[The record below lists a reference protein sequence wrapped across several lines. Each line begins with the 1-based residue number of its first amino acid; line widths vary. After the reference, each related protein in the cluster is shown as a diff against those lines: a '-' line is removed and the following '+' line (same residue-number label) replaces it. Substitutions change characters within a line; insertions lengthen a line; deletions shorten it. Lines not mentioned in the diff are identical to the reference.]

1 MTPYPYI
8 HLRLQSSYSL
18 AEGAIKI
25 KRIAELAKKNN
36 MPSIALTDN
45 NNLFGALEFS
55 LECVKNGIQPIIG
68 SSLNLLDIQE
78 NHNSSQIN
86 LLVKNKEGYKNLLY
100 LSSISHTK
108 QNNIVG
114 IRIEDLLNHKHLL
127 NKNYDIVHYDS
138 PDERGIDVG
147 LIYNKN
153 VFKVNSTKSHEL
165 IIYDNKSSKRNYTR
179 DQLVVSGLLDGE
191 LIHIIVN
198 HWPSRSGGEE
208 RSRAGRMAA
217 AELNKKIIDSLQ
229 NKYKN
234 AKIITMGDFNDDP
247 HDDSMKKIL
256 NAKKYIE
263 DVKTNGLYNPMEVIL
278 SDQGIGS
285 NAYRDVWQLFDQI
298 LVTEPF
304 LNKKYDSY
312 QFYKAGIFNKS
323 YLTQKKG
330 RYKGQPF
337 RSFSWGRFTNGYSD
351 HYPSFI
357 YLIKQNLD

>member
-1 MTPYPYI
+1 MIRGYI
-8 HLRLQSSYSL
+8 LGMLLAIISL
-18 AEGAIKI
+18 NTVAQEKRNFNIHTIAFYNVENLFDTINDVNKNDEASPMMEIKFNRSEI
-25 KRIAELAKKNN
+25 YKKKVKNMAQVIADIGTDLINKS
-36 MPSIALTDN
+36 PSIVGLS
-45 NNLFGALEFS
+45 E
-55 LECVKNGIQPIIG
+55 V
-68 SSLNLLDIQE
+68 E
-78 NHNSSQIN
+78 NRN
-86 LLVKNKEGYKNLLY
+86 V
-100 LSSISHTK
+100 
-108 QNNIVG
+108 
-114 IRIEDLLNHKHLL
+114 IEDLINHEYLSNEDYK
-127 NKNYDIVHYDS
+127 IVHYDS

-147 LIYNKN
+147 LIYNDN
-153 VFKVNSTKSHEL
+153 VFKINSTKSHEL

-217 AELNKKIIDSLQ
+217 AGLNKKIIDSLQ

-263 DVKTNGLYNPMEVIL
+263 DVKTNGIYNPMEVIL

-285 NAYRDVWQLFDQI
+285 NAYRDAWQLFDQI

-312 QFYKAGIFNKS
+312 QFYKAGVFNES
-323 YLTQKKG
+323 YLINKAGK
-330 RYKGQPF
+330 YKGYPF
-337 RSFSWGRFTNGYSD
+337 RSFSWGSFTDGYSD
-351 HYPSFI
+351 HLPSYI
-357 YLIKQNLD
+357 YLIKEIQD

>member
-1 MTPYPYI
+1 MKNYI
-8 HLRLQSSYSL
+8 LGILL
-18 AEGAIKI
+18 AIISINTVAQEKRNFKIHTIAFYNVENLFDTINDINKNDEASPIMEIKFNRSEI
-25 KRIAELAKKNN
+25 YKKKVENMAQVIADIGTDLINKS
-36 MPSIALTDN
+36 PSIVGLS
-45 NNLFGALEFS
+45 E
-55 LECVKNGIQPIIG
+55 V
-68 SSLNLLDIQE
+68 E
-78 NHNSSQIN
+78 NRN
-86 LLVKNKEGYKNLLY
+86 V
-100 LSSISHTK
+100 
-108 QNNIVG
+108 
-114 IRIEDLLNHKHLL
+114 IEDLINHEYLSNEDYK
-127 NKNYDIVHYDS
+127 IVHYDS

-147 LIYNKN
+147 LIYNNN

-179 DQLVVSGLLDGE
+179 DQLVVSGLLDNE
-191 LIHIIVN
+191 LIHVIVN

-256 NAKKYIE
+256 NAKKHIE
-263 DVKTNGLYNPMEVIL
+263 DVKTNGIYNPMEVIL

-323 YLTQKKG
+323 YLINKAG
-330 RYKGQPF
+330 RYKGYPF
-337 RSFSWGRFTNGYSD
+337 RSFSWGSFTGGYSD
-351 HYPSFI
+351 HLPPYI
-357 YLIKQNLD
+357 YLIKEIKD

>member
-1 MTPYPYI
+1 MRNYI
-8 HLRLQSSYSL
+8 LGLLLAIISL
-18 AEGAIKI
+18 NTVAQEKRNFKIHTIAFYNVENLFDTINDINKNDEASPIMEIKFNRSEI
-25 KRIAELAKKNN
+25 YKKKVKNMASVIADIGSDLVNKS
-36 MPSIALTDN
+36 PSIVGLS
-45 NNLFGALEFS
+45 E
-55 LECVKNGIQPIIG
+55 V
-68 SSLNLLDIQE
+68 E
-78 NHNSSQIN
+78 NRN
-86 LLVKNKEGYKNLLY
+86 V
-100 LSSISHTK
+100 
-108 QNNIVG
+108 
-114 IRIEDLLNHKHLL
+114 IEDLLNNKHLL

-147 LIYNKN
+147 LIYNKD

-179 DQLVVSGLLDGE
+179 DQLVVSGLLDNE
-191 LIHIIVN
+191 LIHVIVN

-263 DVKTNGLYNPMEVIL
+263 DVKTNGIYNPMEVIL

-323 YLTQKKG
+323 YLINKAG
-330 RYKGQPF
+330 RYKGYPF
-337 RSFSWGRFTNGYSD
+337 RSFSWGSFTGGYSD
-351 HYPSFI
+351 HLPPYI
-357 YLIKQNLD
+357 YLIKEIKD

>member
-1 MTPYPYI
+1 MKNYI
-8 HLRLQSSYSL
+8 LGLLLAIISL
-18 AEGAIKI
+18 NTIAQEKRNFKIHTIAFYNVENLFDTINDVNKNDEASPIMEIKFNRSEI
-25 KRIAELAKKNN
+25 YKKKVENMASVIADIGTDLIDKS
-36 MPSIALTDN
+36 PSIVGLS
-45 NNLFGALEFS
+45 E
-55 LECVKNGIQPIIG
+55 V
-68 SSLNLLDIQE
+68 E
-78 NHNSSQIN
+78 NRN
-86 LLVKNKEGYKNLLY
+86 V
-100 LSSISHTK
+100 
-108 QNNIVG
+108 
-114 IRIEDLLNHKHLL
+114 IEDLLNNKHLL

-147 LIYNKN
+147 LIYNKD

-165 IIYDNKSSKRNYTR
+165 IIYDNNSSKRNYTR
-179 DQLVVSGLLDGE
+179 DQLVVSGLLDNE
-191 LIHIIVN
+191 LIHVIVN

-263 DVKTNGLYNPMEVIL
+263 DVKTNGIYNPMEVIL

-323 YLTQKKG
+323 YLINKAG
-330 RYKGQPF
+330 RYKGYPF
-337 RSFSWGRFTNGYSD
+337 RSFSWGSFTGGYSD
-351 HYPSFI
+351 HLPPYI
-357 YLIKQNLD
+357 YLIKEIKD

>member
-1 MTPYPYI
+1 MRKYI
-8 HLRLQSSYSL
+8 LGLLLAIISL
-18 AEGAIKI
+18 NTIAQEKRNFKIHTIAFYNVENLFDTINDINKNDEASPIMEIKFNRSEI
-25 KRIAELAKKNN
+25 YKKKVKNMASVIADIGSDLVNKS
-36 MPSIALTDN
+36 PSIVGLS
-45 NNLFGALEFS
+45 E
-55 LECVKNGIQPIIG
+55 V
-68 SSLNLLDIQE
+68 E
-78 NHNSSQIN
+78 NRN
-86 LLVKNKEGYKNLLY
+86 V
-100 LSSISHTK
+100 
-108 QNNIVG
+108 
-114 IRIEDLLNHKHLL
+114 IEDLLNTKHLL

-147 LIYNKN
+147 LIYNKD

-179 DQLVVSGLLDGE
+179 DQLVVSGLLDNE

-263 DVKTNGLYNPMEVIL
+263 DVKTNGIYNPMEVIL

-323 YLTQKKG
+323 YLINKAG
-330 RYKGQPF
+330 RYKGYPF
-337 RSFSWGRFTNGYSD
+337 RSFSWGSFTGGYSD
-351 HYPSFI
+351 HLPPYI
-357 YLIKQNLD
+357 YLIKEIKD

>member
-1 MTPYPYI
+1 MIRGYI
-8 HLRLQSSYSL
+8 LGMLLAIISL
-18 AEGAIKI
+18 NTVAQEKRNFNIHTIAFYNVENLFDTINDVNKNDEASPMMEIKFNRSEI
-25 KRIAELAKKNN
+25 YKKKVKNMAQVIADIGTDLINKS
-36 MPSIALTDN
+36 PSIVGLS
-45 NNLFGALEFS
+45 E
-55 LECVKNGIQPIIG
+55 V
-68 SSLNLLDIQE
+68 E
-78 NHNSSQIN
+78 NRN
-86 LLVKNKEGYKNLLY
+86 V
-100 LSSISHTK
+100 
-108 QNNIVG
+108 
-114 IRIEDLLNHKHLL
+114 IEDLINHEYLSNEDYK
-127 NKNYDIVHYDS
+127 IVHYDS

-147 LIYNKN
+147 LIYNDN
-153 VFKVNSTKSHEL
+153 VFKINSTKSHEL

-217 AELNKKIIDSLQ
+217 AGLNKKIIDSLQ

-263 DVKTNGLYNPMEVIL
+263 DVKTNGIYNPMEVIL
-278 SDQGIGS
+278 SDQGVGS

-312 QFYKAGIFNKS
+312 QFYKAGVFNES
-323 YLTQKKG
+323 YLINKAGK
-330 RYKGQPF
+330 YKGYPF
-337 RSFSWGRFTNGYSD
+337 RSFSWGSFTDGYSD
-351 HYPSFI
+351 HLPSYI
-357 YLIKQNLD
+357 YLIKEIQD

>member
-1 MTPYPYI
+1 MKNYI
-8 HLRLQSSYSL
+8 LGILL
-18 AEGAIKI
+18 AIISINTVAQEKRNFKIHTIAFYNVENLFDTINDINKNDEASPIMEIKFNRSEI
-25 KRIAELAKKNN
+25 YKKKVENMASVIADIGSDLVNKS
-36 MPSIALTDN
+36 PSIVGLS
-45 NNLFGALEFS
+45 E
-55 LECVKNGIQPIIG
+55 V
-68 SSLNLLDIQE
+68 E
-78 NHNSSQIN
+78 NRN
-86 LLVKNKEGYKNLLY
+86 V
-100 LSSISHTK
+100 
-108 QNNIVG
+108 
-114 IRIEDLLNHKHLL
+114 IEDLLNNEHLL

-138 PDERGIDVG
+138 PDERGVDVG
-147 LIYNKN
+147 LIYNKD

-179 DQLVVSGLLDGE
+179 DQLVVSGLLDNE

-263 DVKTNGLYNPMEVIL
+263 DVKTNGIYNPMEVIL

-323 YLTQKKG
+323 YLINKAG
-330 RYKGQPF
+330 RYKGYPF
-337 RSFSWGRFTNGYSD
+337 RSFSWGSFTGGYSD
-351 HYPSFI
+351 HLPPYI
-357 YLIKQNLD
+357 YLIKEIKD

>member
-1 MTPYPYI
+1 MRNYI
-8 HLRLQSSYSL
+8 LGILLAIISL
-18 AEGAIKI
+18 NTVAQEKRNFKIHTIAFYNVENLFDTINDINKNDEASPIMEIKFNRSEI
-25 KRIAELAKKNN
+25 YKKKVKNMASVIADIGSDLVNKS
-36 MPSIALTDN
+36 PSIVGLS
-45 NNLFGALEFS
+45 E
-55 LECVKNGIQPIIG
+55 V
-68 SSLNLLDIQE
+68 E
-78 NHNSSQIN
+78 NRN
-86 LLVKNKEGYKNLLY
+86 V
-100 LSSISHTK
+100 
-108 QNNIVG
+108 
-114 IRIEDLLNHKHLL
+114 IEDLLNNKHLS

-147 LIYNKN
+147 LIYNKD

-179 DQLVVSGLLDGE
+179 DQLVVSGLLDNE
-191 LIHIIVN
+191 LIHLIVN

-247 HDDSMKKIL
+247 HADSMKKIL

-263 DVKTNGLYNPMEVIL
+263 DVKTNGIYNPMEVIL

-285 NAYRDVWQLFDQI
+285 NAYRDAWQLFDQI

-323 YLTQKKG
+323 YLINKAG
-330 RYKGQPF
+330 RYKGYPF
-337 RSFSWGRFTNGYSD
+337 RSFSWGSFTDGYSD
-351 HYPSFI
+351 HLPSYI
-357 YLIKQNLD
+357 YLIKEIKD

>member
-1 MTPYPYI
+1 MRNYI
-8 HLRLQSSYSL
+8 LGLLLAIISL
-18 AEGAIKI
+18 NTVAQEKRNFKIHTIAFYNVENLFDTINDINKNDEASPIMEIKFNRSEI
-25 KRIAELAKKNN
+25 YKKKVKN
-36 MPSIALTDN
+36 MASVIEDIGSDLVNKSPSIVGLS
-45 NNLFGALEFS
+45 E
-55 LECVKNGIQPIIG
+55 V
-68 SSLNLLDIQE
+68 E
-78 NHNSSQIN
+78 NRN
-86 LLVKNKEGYKNLLY
+86 V
-100 LSSISHTK
+100 
-108 QNNIVG
+108 
-114 IRIEDLLNHKHLL
+114 IEDLLNNKHLS

-147 LIYNKN
+147 LIYNKD

-179 DQLVVSGLLDGE
+179 DQLVVSGLLDNE

-263 DVKTNGLYNPMEVIL
+263 DVKTNGIYNPMEVIL

-323 YLTQKKG
+323 YLINKAG
-330 RYKGQPF
+330 RYKGYPF
-337 RSFSWGRFTNGYSD
+337 RSFSWGSFTGGYSD
-351 HYPSFI
+351 HLPPYI
-357 YLIKQNLD
+357 YLIKEIKD

>member
-1 MTPYPYI
+1 MRNYI
-8 HLRLQSSYSL
+8 LGLLLAIISL
-18 AEGAIKI
+18 NTVAQEKRNFKIHTIAFYNVENLFDTINDINKNDEASPIMEIKFNRSEI
-25 KRIAELAKKNN
+25 YKKKVKN
-36 MPSIALTDN
+36 MASVIEDIGSDLVNKSPSIVGLS
-45 NNLFGALEFS
+45 E
-55 LECVKNGIQPIIG
+55 V
-68 SSLNLLDIQE
+68 E
-78 NHNSSQIN
+78 NRN
-86 LLVKNKEGYKNLLY
+86 V
-100 LSSISHTK
+100 
-108 QNNIVG
+108 
-114 IRIEDLLNHKHLL
+114 IEDLLNNKHLL

-147 LIYNKN
+147 LIYNKD

-165 IIYDNKSSKRNYTR
+165 IIYDNNSSKRNYTR
-179 DQLVVSGLLDGE
+179 DQLVVSGLLDNE

-256 NAKKYIE
+256 NAKKHIE
-263 DVKTNGLYNPMEVIL
+263 DVKTNGIYNPMEVIL

-323 YLTQKKG
+323 YLINKAG
-330 RYKGQPF
+330 RYKGYPF
-337 RSFSWGRFTNGYSD
+337 RSFSWGSFTGGYSD
-351 HYPSFI
+351 HLPPYI
-357 YLIKQNLD
+357 YLIKEIKN

>member
-1 MTPYPYI
+1 MRNYI
-8 HLRLQSSYSL
+8 LGLLLAIISL
-18 AEGAIKI
+18 NTVAQEKRNFKIHTIAFYNVENLFDTINDINKNDEASPIMEIKFNRSEI
-25 KRIAELAKKNN
+25 YKKKVKN
-36 MPSIALTDN
+36 MASVIEDIGSDLVNKSPSIVGLS
-45 NNLFGALEFS
+45 E
-55 LECVKNGIQPIIG
+55 V
-68 SSLNLLDIQE
+68 E
-78 NHNSSQIN
+78 NRN
-86 LLVKNKEGYKNLLY
+86 V
-100 LSSISHTK
+100 
-108 QNNIVG
+108 
-114 IRIEDLLNHKHLL
+114 IEDLLNNKHLL

-147 LIYNKN
+147 LIYNKD

-179 DQLVVSGLLDGE
+179 DQLVVSGLLDNE

-263 DVKTNGLYNPMEVIL
+263 DVKTNGIYNPMEVIL

-323 YLTQKKG
+323 YLINKAG
-330 RYKGQPF
+330 RYKGYPF
-337 RSFSWGRFTNGYSD
+337 RSFSWGSFTGGYSD
-351 HYPSFI
+351 HLPPYI
-357 YLIKQNLD
+357 YLIKEIKD

>member
-1 MTPYPYI
+1 MKNYI
-8 HLRLQSSYSL
+8 LGILLVIISIN
-18 AEGAIKI
+18 AIAQEKRNFKI
-25 KRIAELAKKNN
+25 HTIAFYNVENLFDTINDINKNDEASPIMEMKFNRSEIYKKKVKN
-36 MPSIALTDN
+36 MASVIADIGSDLVNKSPSIVGLS
-45 NNLFGALEFS
+45 E
-55 LECVKNGIQPIIG
+55 V
-68 SSLNLLDIQE
+68 E
-78 NHNSSQIN
+78 NRN
-86 LLVKNKEGYKNLLY
+86 V
-100 LSSISHTK
+100 
-108 QNNIVG
+108 
-114 IRIEDLLNHKHLL
+114 IEDLLNNKHLL

-147 LIYNKN
+147 LIYNKD

-165 IIYDNKSSKRNYTR
+165 IIYDNNSSKRNYTR
-179 DQLVVSGLLDGE
+179 DQLVVSGLLDNE

-256 NAKKYIE
+256 NAKKHIE
-263 DVKTNGLYNPMEVIL
+263 DVKTNGIYNPMEVIL

-323 YLTQKKG
+323 YLINKAG
-330 RYKGQPF
+330 RYKGYPF
-337 RSFSWGRFTNGYSD
+337 RSFSWGSFTGGYSD
-351 HYPSFI
+351 HLPPYI
-357 YLIKQNLD
+357 YLIKEIKD

>member
-1 MTPYPYI
+1 MRNYI
-8 HLRLQSSYSL
+8 LGVLIGIISINSVAQEKRNFKIHTIAFYNVENLFDTINDVNKNDEASPIM
-18 AEGAIKI
+18 EIKFNRSEI
-25 KRIAELAKKNN
+25 YKKKVENMAKVIADIGFDLINKS
-36 MPSIALTDN
+36 PSIVGLS
-45 NNLFGALEFS
+45 E
-55 LECVKNGIQPIIG
+55 V
-68 SSLNLLDIQE
+68 E
-78 NHNSSQIN
+78 NRN
-86 LLVKNKEGYKNLLY
+86 V
-100 LSSISHTK
+100 
-108 QNNIVG
+108 
-114 IRIEDLLNHKHLL
+114 IEDLLNNKHLF

-179 DQLVVSGLLDGE
+179 DQLVVSGLLDNE

-229 NKYKN
+229 DKYKN

-263 DVKTNGLYNPMEVIL
+263 DVKTNGIYNPMEVIL
-278 SDQGIGS
+278 SDHGIGT

-323 YLTQKKG
+323 YLINKAG
-330 RYKGQPF
+330 RYKGYPF
-337 RSFSWGRFTNGYSD
+337 RSFSWGSFTGGYSD
-351 HYPSFI
+351 HLPPYI
-357 YLIKQNLD
+357 YLIKEIKE

>member
-1 MTPYPYI
+1 MTTISLNTIAQEKRNFKI
-8 HLRLQSSYSL
+8 HTIAFYNVENLFDTINDVNKNDEASPIM
-18 AEGAIKI
+18 EIKFNRSEI
-25 KRIAELAKKNN
+25 YKKKVENMASVIADIGTDLVNKS
-36 MPSIALTDN
+36 PSIVGLS
-45 NNLFGALEFS
+45 E
-55 LECVKNGIQPIIG
+55 V
-68 SSLNLLDIQE
+68 E
-78 NHNSSQIN
+78 NRN
-86 LLVKNKEGYKNLLY
+86 V
-100 LSSISHTK
+100 
-108 QNNIVG
+108 
-114 IRIEDLLNHKHLL
+114 IEDLLNNKHLL

-147 LIYNKN
+147 LIYNKD

-179 DQLVVSGLLDGE
+179 DQLVVSGLLDNE
-191 LIHIIVN
+191 LIHLIVN

-229 NKYKN
+229 GKYKN

-263 DVKTNGLYNPMEVIL
+263 DVKTNGIYNPMEVIL

-285 NAYRDVWQLFDQI
+285 NAYRDAWQLFDQI

-323 YLTQKKG
+323 YLINKAG
-330 RYKGQPF
+330 RYKGYPF
-337 RSFSWGRFTNGYSD
+337 RSFSWGSFTGGYSD
-351 HYPSFI
+351 HLPPYI
-357 YLIKQNLD
+357 YLIKEIKD

>member
-1 MTPYPYI
+1 MKNYI
-8 HLRLQSSYSL
+8 LGILLAIISL
-18 AEGAIKI
+18 NT
-25 KRIAELAKKNN
+25 IAQEKKNFKIHTIAFYNVENLFDTINDVNKNDEASPMMEIKFNRSEIYKKKVEN
-36 MPSIALTDN
+36 MASVIADIGSDLVNKSPSIVGLS
-45 NNLFGALEFS
+45 E
-55 LECVKNGIQPIIG
+55 V
-68 SSLNLLDIQE
+68 E
-78 NHNSSQIN
+78 NRN
-86 LLVKNKEGYKNLLY
+86 V
-100 LSSISHTK
+100 
-108 QNNIVG
+108 
-114 IRIEDLLNHKHLL
+114 IEDLLNNEHLL

-179 DQLVVSGLLDGE
+179 DQLVVSGLLDNE

-263 DVKTNGLYNPMEVIL
+263 DVKTNGIYNPMEVIL

-323 YLTQKKG
+323 YLINKAG
-330 RYKGQPF
+330 RYKGYPF
-337 RSFSWGRFTNGYSD
+337 RSFSWGSFTGGYSD
-351 HYPSFI
+351 HLPPYI
-357 YLIKQNLD
+357 YSIKEIKD

>member
-1 MTPYPYI
+1 MLLAIISLNTVAQEKRNFNI
-8 HLRLQSSYSL
+8 HTIAFYNVENLFDTINDVNKNDEASPMM
-18 AEGAIKI
+18 EIKFNRSEI
-25 KRIAELAKKNN
+25 YKKKVKNMAQVIADIGTDLINKS
-36 MPSIALTDN
+36 PSIVGLS
-45 NNLFGALEFS
+45 E
-55 LECVKNGIQPIIG
+55 V
-68 SSLNLLDIQE
+68 E
-78 NHNSSQIN
+78 NRN
-86 LLVKNKEGYKNLLY
+86 V
-100 LSSISHTK
+100 
-108 QNNIVG
+108 
-114 IRIEDLLNHKHLL
+114 IEDLINHEYLSNEDYK
-127 NKNYDIVHYDS
+127 IVHYDS

-147 LIYNKN
+147 LIYNDN
-153 VFKVNSTKSHEL
+153 VFKINSTKSHEL

-217 AELNKKIIDSLQ
+217 AGLNKKIIDSLQ

-263 DVKTNGLYNPMEVIL
+263 DVKTNGIYNPMEVIL

-312 QFYKAGIFNKS
+312 QFYKAGVFNES
-323 YLTQKKG
+323 YLINKAGK
-330 RYKGQPF
+330 YKGYPF
-337 RSFSWGRFTNGYSD
+337 RSFSWGSFTDGYSD
-351 HYPSFI
+351 HLPSYI
-357 YLIKQNLD
+357 YLIKEIQD

>member
-1 MTPYPYI
+1 MKNYI
-8 HLRLQSSYSL
+8 LGILL
-18 AEGAIKI
+18 AIISINTVAQEKRNFKIHTIAFYNVENLFDTINDINKNDEASPIMEIKFNRSEI
-25 KRIAELAKKNN
+25 YKKKVENMASVIADIGSDLVNKS
-36 MPSIALTDN
+36 PSIVGLS
-45 NNLFGALEFS
+45 E
-55 LECVKNGIQPIIG
+55 V
-68 SSLNLLDIQE
+68 E
-78 NHNSSQIN
+78 NRN
-86 LLVKNKEGYKNLLY
+86 V
-100 LSSISHTK
+100 
-108 QNNIVG
+108 
-114 IRIEDLLNHKHLL
+114 IEDLLNNKHLL

-147 LIYNKN
+147 LIYNKD

-179 DQLVVSGLLDGE
+179 DQLVVSGLLDNE
-191 LIHIIVN
+191 LIHLIVN

-263 DVKTNGLYNPMEVIL
+263 DVKTNGIYNPMEVIL

-323 YLTQKKG
+323 YLINKAG
-330 RYKGQPF
+330 RYKGYPF
-337 RSFSWGRFTNGYSD
+337 RSFSWGSFTGGYSD
-351 HYPSFI
+351 HLPPYI
-357 YLIKQNLD
+357 YLIKEIKD

>member
-1 MTPYPYI
+1 MIRCYMLGMLLAIISLNTVAQEKRNFNI
-8 HLRLQSSYSL
+8 HTIAFYNVENLFDTINDVNKNDEASPMM
-18 AEGAIKI
+18 EIKFNRSEI
-25 KRIAELAKKNN
+25 YKKKVKNMAQVIADIGTDLINKS
-36 MPSIALTDN
+36 PSIVGLSEVEN
-45 NNLFGALEFS
+45 
-55 LECVKNGIQPIIG
+55 KN
-68 SSLNLLDIQE
+68 
-78 NHNSSQIN
+78 
-86 LLVKNKEGYKNLLY
+86 V
-100 LSSISHTK
+100 
-108 QNNIVG
+108 
-114 IRIEDLLNHKHLL
+114 IEDLINHEYLSNEDYK
-127 NKNYDIVHYDS
+127 IVHYDS

-147 LIYNKN
+147 LIYNNN

-217 AELNKKIIDSLQ
+217 AGLNKKIIDSLQ

-263 DVKTNGLYNPMEVIL
+263 DVKTNGIYNPMEVIL
-278 SDQGIGS
+278 SDQGVGS

-312 QFYKAGIFNKS
+312 QFYKAGVFNKS
-323 YLTQKKG
+323 YLINKAGK
-330 RYKGQPF
+330 YKGYPF
-337 RSFSWGRFTNGYSD
+337 RSFSWGSFTDGYSD
-351 HYPSFI
+351 HLPSYI
-357 YLIKQNLD
+357 YLIKEIQD

>member
-1 MTPYPYI
+1 MKNYI
-8 HLRLQSSYSL
+8 LGILLATISL
-18 AEGAIKI
+18 NTIAQEKRNFKIHTIAFYNVENLFDTINDINKNDEASPIMEIKFNRSEIYKKKVKNMARVIADIGADLVNKS
-25 KRIAELAKKNN
+25 
-36 MPSIALTDN
+36 PSIVGLS
-45 NNLFGALEFS
+45 E
-55 LECVKNGIQPIIG
+55 V
-68 SSLNLLDIQE
+68 E
-78 NHNSSQIN
+78 NRN
-86 LLVKNKEGYKNLLY
+86 V
-100 LSSISHTK
+100 
-108 QNNIVG
+108 
-114 IRIEDLLNHKHLL
+114 IEDLLNNEHLL

-153 VFKVNSTKSHEL
+153 VFKVSSTKSHEL

-179 DQLVVSGLLDGE
+179 DQLVVSGLLDNE

-263 DVKTNGLYNPMEVIL
+263 DVKTNGIYNPMEVIL

-323 YLTQKKG
+323 YLINKAG
-330 RYKGQPF
+330 RYKGYPF
-337 RSFSWGRFTNGYSD
+337 RSFSWGSFTGGYSD
-351 HYPSFI
+351 HLPPYI
-357 YLIKQNLD
+357 YLIKEIKD

>member
-1 MTPYPYI
+1 MKNYI
-8 HLRLQSSYSL
+8 LGILLAIISL
-18 AEGAIKI
+18 NTVAQEKRNFKIHTIAFYNVENLFDTINDINKNDEASPIMEIKFNRSEI
-25 KRIAELAKKNN
+25 YKKKVENMASVIADIGSDLVNKS
-36 MPSIALTDN
+36 PSIVGLS
-45 NNLFGALEFS
+45 E
-55 LECVKNGIQPIIG
+55 V
-68 SSLNLLDIQE
+68 E
-78 NHNSSQIN
+78 NRN
-86 LLVKNKEGYKNLLY
+86 V
-100 LSSISHTK
+100 
-108 QNNIVG
+108 
-114 IRIEDLLNHKHLL
+114 IEDLLNNEHLL

-147 LIYNKN
+147 LIYNNN

-179 DQLVVSGLLDGE
+179 DQLVVSGLLDNE

-263 DVKTNGLYNPMEVIL
+263 DVKTNGIYNPMEVIL

-323 YLTQKKG
+323 YLINKAG
-330 RYKGQPF
+330 RYKGYPF
-337 RSFSWGRFTNGYSD
+337 RSFSWGSFTGGYSD
-351 HYPSFI
+351 HLPPYI
-357 YLIKQNLD
+357 YLIKEIKD

>member
-1 MTPYPYI
+1 MKNYI
-8 HLRLQSSYSL
+8 LGILLATISL
-18 AEGAIKI
+18 NTIAQEKRNFKIHTIAFYNVENLFDTINDINKNDEASPIMEIKFNRSEI
-25 KRIAELAKKNN
+25 YRKKVENMASVIADIGSDLVNKS
-36 MPSIALTDN
+36 PSIVGLS
-45 NNLFGALEFS
+45 E
-55 LECVKNGIQPIIG
+55 V
-68 SSLNLLDIQE
+68 E
-78 NHNSSQIN
+78 NRN
-86 LLVKNKEGYKNLLY
+86 V
-100 LSSISHTK
+100 
-108 QNNIVG
+108 
-114 IRIEDLLNHKHLL
+114 IEDLLNNKHLL

-147 LIYNKN
+147 LIYNKD

-179 DQLVVSGLLDGE
+179 DQLVVSGLLDNE

-263 DVKTNGLYNPMEVIL
+263 DVKTNGIYNPMEVIL

-323 YLTQKKG
+323 YLINKAG
-330 RYKGQPF
+330 RYKGYPF
-337 RSFSWGRFTNGYSD
+337 RSFSWGSFTGGYSD
-351 HYPSFI
+351 HLPPYI
-357 YLIKQNLD
+357 YLIKEIKD

>member
-1 MTPYPYI
+1 MKNYI
-8 HLRLQSSYSL
+8 LGILL
-18 AEGAIKI
+18 AIISINTIAQEKRNFKIHTIAFYNVENLFDTINDINKNDEASPIMEIKFNRSEI
-25 KRIAELAKKNN
+25 YKKKVENMASVIADIGSDLVNKS
-36 MPSIALTDN
+36 PSIVGLS
-45 NNLFGALEFS
+45 E
-55 LECVKNGIQPIIG
+55 V
-68 SSLNLLDIQE
+68 E
-78 NHNSSQIN
+78 NRN
-86 LLVKNKEGYKNLLY
+86 V
-100 LSSISHTK
+100 
-108 QNNIVG
+108 
-114 IRIEDLLNHKHLL
+114 IEDLLNNKHLL

-147 LIYNKN
+147 LIYNKD

-179 DQLVVSGLLDGE
+179 DQLVVSGLLDNE

-263 DVKTNGLYNPMEVIL
+263 DVKTNGIYNPMEVIL

-323 YLTQKKG
+323 YLINKAG
-330 RYKGQPF
+330 RYKGYPF
-337 RSFSWGRFTNGYSD
+337 RSFSWGSFTGGYSD
-351 HYPSFI
+351 HLPPYI
-357 YLIKQNLD
+357 YLIKEIKD

>member
-1 MTPYPYI
+1 MKNYI
-8 HLRLQSSYSL
+8 LGSL
-18 AEGAIKI
+18 LAIISLNTIAQEKRNFKI
-25 KRIAELAKKNN
+25 HTIAFYNVENLFDTINDVNKNDEASPMMEIKFNRSEIYKKKVKN
-36 MPSIALTDN
+36 MAQVIADIGTDLINKSPSIVGLS
-45 NNLFGALEFS
+45 E
-55 LECVKNGIQPIIG
+55 V
-68 SSLNLLDIQE
+68 E
-78 NHNSSQIN
+78 NRN
-86 LLVKNKEGYKNLLY
+86 V
-100 LSSISHTK
+100 
-108 QNNIVG
+108 
-114 IRIEDLLNHKHLL
+114 IEDLLNHKHLL
-127 NKNYDIVHYDS
+127 NKNYGIVHYDS

-147 LIYNKN
+147 LIYNKD

-179 DQLVVSGLLDGE
+179 DQLVVSGLLDNE

-263 DVKTNGLYNPMEVIL
+263 DVKTNGIYNPMEVIL

-312 QFYKAGIFNKS
+312 QFYKAGVFNKS
-323 YLTQKKG
+323 YLINKAG
-330 RYKGQPF
+330 RYKGYPF
-337 RSFSWGRFTNGYSD
+337 RSFSWGSFTNGYSD
-351 HYPSFI
+351 HLPSYI
-357 YLIKQNLD
+357 YLIKEIKN